1 MIDDCRFP
9 SIFFLSLLSLSPCPP
24 PTASTARP
32 GGSVPR
38 HMHALQTSLVFF
50 LPVPQSTPDVAPQK
64 LLPGFETGCAGS
76 PQYTVRA
83 IGVYRPYGPL
93 ASGPP
98 ASIPPAVSSSCPA
111 AEMSNDNGS
120 LQRSTLVESG
130 QSETARPA
138 RVYPRL
144 RSCDATR
151 YDTIILAAVL
161 TQRATGVNSQAGRRR
176 SVPYVKMLGRAEF
189 SLRGSTVD
197 VLLCR
202 AQTKPEEQ
210 APSWQRRTR
219 RVR

>member
-1 MIDDCRFP
+1 
-9 SIFFLSLLSLSPCPP
+9 
-24 PTASTARP
+24 
-32 GGSVPR
+32 
-38 HMHALQTSLVFF
+38 MHALQTSLVFF

-76 PQYTVRA
+76 PQYTVRV

-98 ASIPPAVSSSCPA
+98 ASIPPAVSSSSCPA

-130 QSETARPA
+130 QSETAHPA

-161 TQRATGVNSQAGRRR
+161 TQRATGVSSQAGRRR
-176 SVPYVKMLGRAEF
+176 SVPYVKCSGEESSVSEEALSTCCCAGHRRSPRSKPHHGRGE
-189 SLRGSTVD
+189 
-197 VLLCR
+197 
-202 AQTKPEEQ
+202 
-210 APSWQRRTR
+210 
-219 RVR
+219 